1 MLSVTSPD
9 TPNQTVKVAAVT
21 HQEPVV
27 ASRRESCDRGLKP
40 VALSHEFRGG
50 LCQRRPWRHRR
61 VDPRGTAAITSL
73 TSLTS
78 ADATAEDLARMVRE
92 HWSIEAHHYIRDV
105 TFGEDAATSRTGRWP
120 VNLPTIRAAVIA
132 ALKDAGYLHIPEGRR
147 DHVTAAETLRLH
159 GLD

>member
-1 MLSVTSPD
+1 MLSATSPD
-9 TPNQTVKVAAVT
+9 TPNQAVKVAAVT
-21 HQEPVV
+21 HQEPAV

-61 VDPRGTAAITSL
+61 VDSRGTAAI

-78 ADATAEDLARMVRE
+78 ADATAED
-92 HWSIEAHHYIRDV
+92 
-105 TFGEDAATSRTGRWP
+105 
-120 VNLPTIRAAVIA
+120 
-132 ALKDAGYLHIPEGRR
+132 YLHVPEGRR

>member
-1 MLSVTSPD
+1 MLSATCPD

-61 VDPRGTAAITSL
+61 VDSRGTAAI

-78 ADATAEDLARMVRE
+78 ADATAEDLARLVRE
-92 HWSIEAHHYIRDV
+92 HWSIEAHHYIR
-105 TFGEDAATSRTGRWP
+105 GSAA
-120 VNLPTIRAAVIA
+120 
-132 ALKDAGYLHIPEGRR
+132 D
-147 DHVTAAETLRLH
+147 
-159 GLD
+159 